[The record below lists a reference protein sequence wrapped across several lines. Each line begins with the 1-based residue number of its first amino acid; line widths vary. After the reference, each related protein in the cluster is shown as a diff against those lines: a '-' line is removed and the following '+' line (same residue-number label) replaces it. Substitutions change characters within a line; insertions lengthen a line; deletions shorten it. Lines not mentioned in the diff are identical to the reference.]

1 VKPAFSCN
9 YNKALSGSAKIRIP
23 ATSPDGDLD
32 ALINFVNE
40 VYTSILQIKCIKYLD
55 KPLFHN
61 FSFVNYFSQ
70 RKSETNSHLIFL
82 NATHPLYLRDG
93 ILVDQVSTGCA
104 ADRRQNQFR
113 LN

>member
-1 VKPAFSCN
+1 VKPAFFCKYS
-9 YNKALSGSAKIRIP
+9 KARSGTAQIKMP
-23 ATSPDGDLD
+23 ATFPDGGPD
-32 ALINFVNE
+32 ALINFVKE
-40 VYTSILQIKCIKYLD
+40 SFTSILRIKCIKYLN

-61 FSFVNYFSQ
+61 SPFVNNFSS